1 MEDKKRKNEYLHFS
15 SRNDHFLCKK
25 CFKTP
30 KLQIDEINQ
39 NFIVQCC
46 QKDNGKSLIDLKIL
60 KEDYILE
67 SDEEDIL
74 KCKDHYNDFNYHC
87 QICMKDFCEKC
98 KKCTHKKIN
107 LDTDDLKEYIK
118 KLKIIFFKDEEKKKK
133 DNDSEEEEEIMIE
146 SITKMNINNDSD
158 ILKRIISIIIND
170 FLTAKNYNLEFC
182 IQNLSNY
189 YEKHP
194 PKNFENNT
202 PEFTINSPNDLEN
215 SEKITKIEI
224 YQYCFDLNKLNVSLP
239 NLSELYLRNNN
250 IYDVEILIKCN
261 FKHLKKL
268 YLDNNKIDDK
278 ILNQMKEMKFEEL
291 EILSLKQNYLTNYA
305 IFNEIKVFTKLKS
318 FDISSNL
325 FKNKEFF
332 DNRTIELNN
341 IEELILSNG
350 VFDDSSID
358 NISNIKLEK
367 LKLLDLSCNNLSSLK
382 FIHKSHWPNLNTLLL
397 NENDIVDLTDLINKF
412 NDFEGRINIIIENNL
427 IKDENQINE
436 LIEKNN
442 KIGIKYKLDN
452 EILEADN
459 DKNNPSTDITY

>member
-1 MEDKKRKNEYLHFS
+1 MEDEFLHFS
-15 SRNDHFLCKK
+15 YINDHFLCNNCK
-25 CFKTP
+25 KTP

-46 QKDNGKSLIDLKIL
+46 QKDNGKSLIDINLLK
-60 KEDYILE
+60 KEYILE
-67 SDEEDIL
+67 CDEEDIL
-74 KCKDHYNDFNYHC
+74 KCEDHHEDFKEHC

-98 KKCTHKKIN
+98 KKCKHKLIN
-107 LDTDDLKEYIK
+107 LDNNDIKENIN
-118 KLKIIFFKDEEKKKK
+118 KLKIIFFQEEER
-133 DNDSEEEEEIMIE
+133 NDSNEKEIMIE
-146 SITKMNINNDSD
+146 SITKMNIDNDSE

-170 FLTAKNYNLEFC
+170 YLRVKNYNLEFC
-182 IQNLSNY
+182 IKNLSNY

-202 PEFTINSPNDLEN
+202 PEFTINFPNDLEN

-367 LKLLDLSCNNLSSLK
+367 LKILDLSCNNLSSLK
-382 FIHKSHWPNLNTLLL
+382 FIHKSHWPNLNTWLL
-397 NENDIVDLTDLINKF
+397 NEYDIVDLTDLINKF

-442 KIGIKYKLDN
+442 KIGIKYKLNN

-459 DKNNPSTDITY
+459 DKNSPSTDINSIIL